1 MKWIIPIVLLMIVF
15 SLGSALYYMMKD
27 RGNSSRMVRS
37 LMLRIG
43 LSVALFLGI
52 LLAYYFG
59 LIEATG
65 IKVGTNENV
74 IKERVYKKLS
84 GLKAPI
90 FILLTSNK
98 QRCKDQARLRQ
109 QSANTKLRPQKQSDA

>member
-43 LSVALFLGI
+43 LSIALFLGI
-52 LLAYYFG
+52 LLAHYLGF
-59 LIEATG
+59 IEATG
-65 IKVGTNENV
+65 IKVGTN
-74 IKERVYKKLS
+74 
-84 GLKAPI
+84 
-90 FILLTSNK
+90 
-98 QRCKDQARLRQ
+98 
-109 QSANTKLRPQKQSDA
+109 

>member
-1 MKWIIPIVLLMIVF
+1 MKWIIPIVLLMIVA

-43 LSVALFLGI
+43 LSIALFLGI
-52 LLAYYFG
+52 LLAHYFG

-65 IKVGTNENV
+65 IKVGTN
-74 IKERVYKKLS
+74 
-84 GLKAPI
+84 
-90 FILLTSNK
+90 
-98 QRCKDQARLRQ
+98 
-109 QSANTKLRPQKQSDA
+109 

>member
-27 RGNSSRMVRS
+27 RGNSSRMVHS

-52 LLAYYFG
+52 LLAHYFG

-65 IKVGTNENV
+65 IRAGTN
-74 IKERVYKKLS
+74 
-84 GLKAPI
+84 
-90 FILLTSNK
+90 
-98 QRCKDQARLRQ
+98 
-109 QSANTKLRPQKQSDA
+109 

>member
-27 RGNSSRMVRS
+27 RGNSSRMVHS

-52 LLAYYFG
+52 LLAHYFG
-59 LIEATG
+59 LIETTG
-65 IKVGTNENV
+65 IRVGTN
-74 IKERVYKKLS
+74 
-84 GLKAPI
+84 
-90 FILLTSNK
+90 
-98 QRCKDQARLRQ
+98 
-109 QSANTKLRPQKQSDA
+109 

>member
-1 MKWIIPIVLLMIVF
+1 MKWLIPIVLLMIVF

-27 RGNSSRMVRS
+27 RGNSSRMVHS

-52 LLAYYFG
+52 LVAHYFG

-65 IKVGTNENV
+65 IKVGTN
-74 IKERVYKKLS
+74 
-84 GLKAPI
+84 
-90 FILLTSNK
+90 
-98 QRCKDQARLRQ
+98 
-109 QSANTKLRPQKQSDA
+109 

>member
-1 MKWIIPIVLLMIVF
+1 MKWIIPIVLLMIVA

-27 RGNSSRMVRS
+27 RGNSARMVHS

-52 LLAYYFG
+52 LLAHYFG

-65 IKVGTNENV
+65 IKVGTH
-74 IKERVYKKLS
+74 
-84 GLKAPI
+84 
-90 FILLTSNK
+90 
-98 QRCKDQARLRQ
+98 
-109 QSANTKLRPQKQSDA
+109 